1 MKEEEIQQAV
11 MELEM
16 CRSQLDNLRRQD
28 EMVRF
33 SLEEYMRARDTLH
46 GLKGKKAG
54 DEILVPIGANY
65 FIHGKIGDVKKV
77 LSNLGSSIAA
87 EEGIENSIARLDNH
101 IKDLN
106 EAGQKIAKKVSELEA
121 HSANLTEQLQ
131 EEYSKL
137 EKKGKQ

>member
-16 CRSQLDNLRRQD
+16 CRSQLENLRRQD

-33 SLEEYMRARDTLH
+33 SLEEYMRARDTLQ
-46 GLKGKKAG
+46 GLKGKKTG

-77 LSNLGSSIAA
+77 LSNLGSNIAA
-87 EEGIENSIARLDNH
+87 EESIDDSIARLDNH

-106 EAGQKIAKKVSELEA
+106 EAGQKIVKKVSELEA
-121 HSANLTEQLQ
+121 HSATLTGQLQ